1 MPSYK
6 HRGVEVTRLLV
17 TALSQSHSLR
27 TGFMSLPT
35 DSLVGE
41 ISRCSDGE
49 YADNR
54 WCSFGLSRRVDWLV
68 EGNVSEKRTVSILGA
83 TNPHGDLT
91 QNNFIKIVT
100 DVKLLNLTWIWPP
113 SSLQRRVASK
123 AIALMMETAGTFDV
137 VKLLPDYAAQL
148 PRSQSF
154 STVVLFK
161 VGNFLSNC

>member
-49 YADNR
+49 YAANR
-54 WCSFGLSRRVDWLV
+54 
-68 EGNVSEKRTVSILGA
+68 
-83 TNPHGDLT
+83 
-91 QNNFIKIVT
+91 
-100 DVKLLNLTWIWPP
+100 
-113 SSLQRRVASK
+113 
-123 AIALMMETAGTFDV
+123 
-137 VKLLPDYAAQL
+137 
-148 PRSQSF
+148 
-154 STVVLFK
+154 
-161 VGNFLSNC
+161 